1 MVVAASVKLGRDVGQ
16 SLPLVG
22 GDAGV
27 PQCLHAQPPGRV
39 DPGSGISVSTSE
51 QDSVL
56 PVVPSHKYSV
66 NYSILH
72 KAKIKHKNI
81 SIGMKILNIRLSKL
95 EASYF
100 IIIIIIYLP
109 NPKHNTGLI

>member
-27 PQCLHAQPPGRV
+27 PQCLQAQPPGRV

-56 PVVPSHKYSV
+56 PVVTSKKSLV
-66 NYSILH
+66 N
-72 KAKIKHKNI
+72 KNI
-81 SIGMKILNIRLSKL
+81 TF
-95 EASYF
+95 F
-100 IIIIIIYLP
+100 IFPEISME
-109 NPKHNTGLI
+109 